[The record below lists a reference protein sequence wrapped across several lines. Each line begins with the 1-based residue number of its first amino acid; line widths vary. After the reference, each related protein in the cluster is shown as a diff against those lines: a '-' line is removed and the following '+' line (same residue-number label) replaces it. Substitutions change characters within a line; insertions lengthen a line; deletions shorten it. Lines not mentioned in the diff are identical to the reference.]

1 MNFRWLKFWR
11 KEKPQNQV
19 SAVEENAHSILQH
32 IQNISERLN
41 SIEERANLLI
51 IILKDDKK

>member
-1 MNFRWLKFWR
+1 MIFRRPKFQW

-19 SAVEENAHSILQH
+19 SDVEESIESILHH

-41 SIEERANLLI
+41 CIEERANLLI
-51 IILKDDKK
+51 TILKDDK